1 LAEDRATNRDR
12 EQRRAARETT
22 RDGSRHRATSNG
34 GFQASR
40 AVAIAVA
47 ALALAAAALLVA
59 SEFSTVA
66 AVDVASGSCEVIQDT
81 EPELADRC
89 ELTGFERNGGA
100 LLPVAALVLAMGWG
114 TALGRSRPAALALVL
129 LGIAVLAWALL
140 VDLPVT
146 RETGSIG
153 NSFAG
158 ARGEAG
164 AGLKLELAGGAL
176 ALVAGLVGLAAPGRA
191 PRCRVRLPARVARE

>member
-1 LAEDRATNRDR
+1 M
-12 EQRRAARETT
+12 
-22 RDGSRHRATSNG
+22 
-34 GFQASR
+34 
-40 AVAIAVA
+40 
-47 ALALAAAALLVA
+47 VA

-100 LLPVAALVLAMGWG
+100 LLLVAALVAAMGWG
-114 TALGRSRPAALALVL
+114 AAVGRSRPAALALAL
-129 LGIAVLAWALL
+129 LGVAVLAWTLL

-153 NSFAG
+153 DSFAG

-164 AGLKLELAGGAL
+164 AGLRLELAGGAL
-176 ALVAGLVGLAAPGRA
+176 ALVAGLVGLAGPRGRA
-191 PRCRVRLPARVARE
+191 RGPLRLPARDARE